1 MYNKE
6 ELKNKLKT
14 YSQRDNA
21 ETSGFVD
28 ILTKYLNDRLE
39 DYSIYRT
46 PTLEKKYL
54 EDIVIHSTY
63 MTMGV
68 LEPIVTK
75 YNIEKMCNDFEAYCD
90 KLISVTKVASENDKC
105 SVAVRDCKPTIIE
118 KVSKI
123 ISRVVQSGIF
133 EYPTYPTR
141 YDWEWFDNITEEVNK
156 ILNDKT
162 LSKYKFDIEF
172 ISTDTISIAEGNKFK
187 IVTVMYFKLTE
198 YIPNKED

>member
-1 MYNKE
+1 MYNRE

-39 DYSIYRT
+39 DCDIYRT

-75 YNIEKMCNDFEAYCD
+75 YNIEKMCDDFEAYRD

-105 SVAVRDCKPTIIE
+105 AVAVKDCKPTTIK

-123 ISRVVQSGIF
+123 ISRVIESDTIWN
-133 EYPTYPTR
+133 PTYHEL
-141 YDWEWFDNITEEVNK
+141 EWFDK
-156 ILNDKT
+156 IAEDINDVLKDKT
-162 LSKYKFDIEF
+162 LSEYEFDVEF
-172 ISTDTISIAEGNKFK
+172 VSTDTMSIAEGEKFK
-187 IVTVMYFKLTE
+187 VVTVMYFKLTE
-198 YIPNKED
+198 YIPNEED

>member
-6 ELKNKLKT
+6 ELKNKLRN

-39 DYSIYRT
+39 DYAIYRT

-75 YNIEKMCNDFEAYCD
+75 YNIEKMYDDFEAYCD

-105 SVAVRDCKPTIIE
+105 SVVVRDCKPTTIK

-123 ISRVVQSGIF
+123 ISRVIESDTIRN
-133 EYPTYPTR
+133 PTYHEL
-141 YDWEWFDNITEEVNK
+141 EWFDK
-156 ILNDKT
+156 IAEDINDVLKDKT
-162 LSKYKFDIEF
+162 LSEYKFDVEF
-172 ISTDTISIAEGNKFK
+172 VSTDTMSIAEGEKFK
-187 IVTVMYFKLTE
+187 VVTVMYFKLTE

>member
-1 MYNKE
+1 MYDRE
-6 ELKNKLKT
+6 ELKNKLKN
-14 YSQRDNA
+14 YAQRDNA
-21 ETSGFVD
+21 EVSGFVD

-39 DYSIYRT
+39 DYDIYRT

-54 EDIVIHSTY
+54 EDIVINSTY

-75 YNIEKMCNDFEAYCD
+75 YNIEKMYDDFEAYCD
-90 KLISVTKVASENDKC
+90 KLISVTKVASENNKYA
-105 SVAVRDCKPTIIE
+105 VATKDCKPTIIK

-123 ISRVVQSGIF
+123 ISRASKSRVLD
-133 EYPTYPTR
+133 YPTYH
-141 YDWEWFDNITEEVNK
+141 DWKWFDSITEEINQV
-156 ILNDKT
+156 LNDKK

-172 ISTDTISIAEGNKFK
+172 ISTDTMSIAEDDKFK
-187 IVTVMYFKLTE
+187 VITVMYFKLTE

>member
-6 ELKNKLKT
+6 ELKNKLKN
-14 YSQRDNA
+14 YSLRDNA

-39 DYSIYRT
+39 DYDIYRT

-75 YNIEKMCNDFEAYCD
+75 YNVEKMCDEFEAYCD
-90 KLISVTKVASENDKC
+90 KVISVTKVASENDKC
-105 SVAVRDCKPTIIE
+105 AVAVKDCKPTIIK

-123 ISRVVQSGIF
+123 ISRVSKSDTIRN
-133 EYPTYPTR
+133 PTYHEL
-141 YDWEWFDNITEEVNK
+141 EWFDK
-156 ILNDKT
+156 IAEDINDVLKDKT
-162 LSKYKFDIEF
+162 LSEYKFDVEF
-172 ISTDTISIAEGNKFK
+172 VSTDTMSIAEGEKFK
-187 IVTVMYFKLTE
+187 VVTVMYFKLTE

>member
-14 YSQRDNA
+14 YAQRDNA

-39 DYSIYRT
+39 DYDIYRT

-75 YNIEKMCNDFEAYCD
+75 YNIEKMCDDFEAYCD
-90 KLISVTKVASENDKC
+90 KLISVTKVANENDKC
-105 SVAVRDCKPTIIE
+105 SVAVRDCKPTTIK

-123 ISRVVQSGIF
+123 ISRVIESDTIWN
-133 EYPTYPTR
+133 PTYHEL
-141 YDWEWFDNITEEVNK
+141 EWFDK
-156 ILNDKT
+156 IAEDINDVLKDKT
-162 LSKYKFDIEF
+162 LSEYEFDVEF
-172 ISTDTISIAEGNKFK
+172 VSTDTMSIAEGEKFK
-187 IVTVMYFKLTE
+187 VVTVMYFKLTE
-198 YIPNKED
+198 YIPNEED

>member
-6 ELKNKLKT
+6 ELKNKLRN

-39 DYSIYRT
+39 DYDIYRT

-75 YNIEKMCNDFEAYCD
+75 YNIEKMCDDFETYCD

-105 SVAVRDCKPTIIE
+105 SVAVRDCKPTIIK

-123 ISRVVQSGIF
+123 ISRVIESDTIRN
-133 EYPTYPTR
+133 PTYHEL
-141 YDWEWFDNITEEVNK
+141 EWFDK
-156 ILNDKT
+156 IAEDINDVLKDKT
-162 LSKYKFDIEF
+162 LSEYKFDVEF
-172 ISTDTISIAEGNKFK
+172 VSTDTMSIAEGEKFK
-187 IVTVMYFKLTE
+187 VITVMYFKLTE

>member
-1 MYNKE
+1 MYNRE

-14 YSQRDNA
+14 YSLRENA

-39 DYSIYRT
+39 DYDIYRT
-46 PTLEKKYL
+46 PTIEKKYL

-75 YNIEKMCNDFEAYCD
+75 YNIEKMYDDFEAYCD
-90 KLISVTKVASENDKC
+90 KLISVTKVANENNKC
-105 SVAVRDCKPTIIE
+105 AVAVRDYKPTTIK

-123 ISRVVQSGIF
+123 ISRVIESDTIRN
-133 EYPTYPTR
+133 PTYHEL
-141 YDWEWFDNITEEVNK
+141 EWFDK
-156 ILNDKT
+156 IAEDINDVLKDKT
-162 LSKYKFDIEF
+162 LSEYKFDVEF
-172 ISTDTISIAEGNKFK
+172 VSTDTMSIAEGEKFK
-187 IVTVMYFKLTE
+187 VVTVMYFKLTE

>member
-1 MYNKE
+1 MYNRE
-6 ELKNKLKT
+6 ELKNKLRN
-14 YSQRDNA
+14 YSLRENA

-28 ILTKYLNDRLE
+28 ILTKYLNDRLK
-39 DYSIYRT
+39 DYDIYRT

-75 YNIEKMCNDFEAYCD
+75 YNIEKIYNDFEAYCD
-90 KLISVTKVASENDKC
+90 KLISVTKVANENNKC
-105 SVAVRDCKPTIIE
+105 TVAVRDCKPTTIE

-123 ISRVVQSGIF
+123 ISRVIESDTIWN
-133 EYPTYPTR
+133 PTYHEL
-141 YDWEWFDNITEEVNK
+141 EWFDK
-156 ILNDKT
+156 IAEDINDVLKDKT
-162 LSKYKFDIEF
+162 LSEYKFDVEF
-172 ISTDTISIAEGNKFK
+172 VSTDTMSIAEGEKFK
-187 IVTVMYFKLTE
+187 VVTVMYFKLTE

>member
-6 ELKNKLKT
+6 ELKNKLKN
-14 YSQRDNA
+14 YSLRDNA

-28 ILTKYLNDRLE
+28 ILTKYLNDRLK
-39 DYSIYRT
+39 DYDIYRT

-75 YNIEKMCNDFEAYCD
+75 YNIEKMYDDFEAYCD

-105 SVAVRDCKPTIIE
+105 AVAVKDCKPTIIK

-123 ISRVVQSGIF
+123 ISRVIESDTVWN
-133 EYPTYPTR
+133 PTYHEL
-141 YDWEWFDNITEEVNK
+141 EWFDK
-156 ILNDKT
+156 IAEDINDVLKDKT
-162 LSKYKFDIEF
+162 LSEYEFDVEF
-172 ISTDTISIAEGNKFK
+172 VSTDTMSIAEGEKFK
-187 IVTVMYFKLTE
+187 VVTVMYFKLTE

>member
-6 ELKNKLKT
+6 ELKNKLRN
-14 YSQRDNA
+14 YSLRDNA

-39 DYSIYRT
+39 DYDIYRT

-75 YNIEKMCNDFEAYCD
+75 YNIEKMCDDFEAYCD

-105 SVAVRDCKPTIIE
+105 SVAVRDCKPTIIK

-123 ISRVVQSGIF
+123 ISRVSKSRVLD
-133 EYPTYPTR
+133 YPTYH
-141 YDWEWFDNITEEVNK
+141 DWKWFDSITEEINEV
-156 ILNDKT
+156 LNDKK

-172 ISTDTISIAEGNKFK
+172 LSTDTMSIAEDGKFK
-187 IVTVMYFKLTE
+187 VITVMYFKLTE

>member
-1 MYNKE
+1 MYNRE

-39 DYSIYRT
+39 DYDIYRT

-75 YNIEKMCNDFEAYCD
+75 YNVEKMCDEFEAYCD

-105 SVAVRDCKPTIIE
+105 AVAVRDCKPTTIK

-123 ISRVVQSGIF
+123 ISRVSKSRVLYS
-133 EYPTYPTR
+133 PTYHE
-141 YDWEWFDNITEEVNK
+141 WKWFDSITEEINEV
-156 ILNDKT
+156 LNDKK

-172 ISTDTISIAEGNKFK
+172 ISTDTMSIAEDDKFK
-187 IVTVMYFKLTE
+187 VITVMYFKLTE

>member
-6 ELKNKLKT
+6 ELKNKLRN
-14 YSQRDNA
+14 YSLRENA

-28 ILTKYLNDRLE
+28 ILTKYLNDRLK
-39 DYSIYRT
+39 DYDIYRT
-46 PTLEKKYL
+46 PTLERKYL

-68 LEPIVTK
+68 LEPILTK
-75 YNIEKMCNDFEAYCD
+75 YNIEKIYNDFEAYCD

-105 SVAVRDCKPTIIE
+105 SVAVRDCKPTTIK

-123 ISRVVQSGIF
+123 ISRVIESDTVWN
-133 EYPTYPTR
+133 PTYHEL
-141 YDWEWFDNITEEVNK
+141 EWFDKITEDINDVLK
-156 ILNDKT
+156 DKT
-162 LSKYKFDIEF
+162 LSEYKFDVEF
-172 ISTDTISIAEGNKFK
+172 VSTDTMSIAEGEKFK
-187 IVTVMYFKLTE
+187 VVTVMYFKLTE

>member
-1 MYNKE
+1 MYNRE
-6 ELKNKLKT
+6 ELKNKLRN

-39 DYSIYRT
+39 DYDIYRT

-75 YNIEKMCNDFEAYCD
+75 YNIEKMCDDFEAYCD
-90 KLISVTKVASENDKC
+90 KLISVTKVANENNEC

-118 KVSKI
+118 KVSRI
-123 ISRVVQSGIF
+123 ISRVIESDTIWN
-133 EYPTYPTR
+133 PTYHEL
-141 YDWEWFDNITEEVNK
+141 EWFDK
-156 ILNDKT
+156 IAEDINDVLKDKT
-162 LSKYKFDIEF
+162 LSEYKFDVEF
-172 ISTDTISIAEGNKFK
+172 VSTDTMSVAEGEKFK
-187 IVTVMYFKLTE
+187 VITVMYFKLTE
-198 YIPNKED
+198 YIPSKED

>member
-6 ELKNKLKT
+6 ELKNKLRN
-14 YSQRDNA
+14 YSLRENA

-28 ILTKYLNDRLE
+28 ILTKYLNDRLK
-39 DYSIYRT
+39 DYDIYRT

-75 YNIEKMCNDFEAYCD
+75 YNIEKMYDDFEAYCD
-90 KLISVTKVASENDKC
+90 KLMSVTKVASENAKC
-105 SVAVRDCKPTIIE
+105 SVAVRDCKPTTIK

-123 ISRVVQSGIF
+123 ISRVIESDTVWN
-133 EYPTYPTR
+133 PTYHEL
-141 YDWEWFDNITEEVNK
+141 EWFDK
-156 ILNDKT
+156 IAEDINDVLKDKT
-162 LSKYKFDIEF
+162 LSEYKFDVEF
-172 ISTDTISIAEGNKFK
+172 VSTDTMSIAEGEKFK
-187 IVTVMYFKLTE
+187 VVTVMYFKLTE

>member
-6 ELKNKLKT
+6 ELKNKLRN
-14 YSQRDNA
+14 YSLRENA

-28 ILTKYLNDRLE
+28 ILTKYLNDRLK
-39 DYSIYRT
+39 DYDIYRT

-54 EDIVIHSTY
+54 EDIIIHSTY

-75 YNIEKMCNDFEAYCD
+75 YNIEKMYDDFEAYCD

-105 SVAVRDCKPTIIE
+105 SVAVRDCKPTTIK

-123 ISRVVQSGIF
+123 ISRVIESDTIWN
-133 EYPTYPTR
+133 PTY
-141 YDWEWFDNITEEVNK
+141 YELEWFDK
-156 ILNDKT
+156 IAEDINDVLKDKT
-162 LSKYKFDIEF
+162 LSEYKFDVEF
-172 ISTDTISIAEGNKFK
+172 VSTDTMSIAEGEKFK
-187 IVTVMYFKLTE
+187 VVTVMYFKLTE

>member
-1 MYNKE
+1 MYNRE

-14 YSQRDNA
+14 YAQRDNA

-39 DYSIYRT
+39 DYDIYRT

-75 YNIEKMCNDFEAYCD
+75 YNIEKMCDEFEAYCD
-90 KLISVTKVASENDKC
+90 KLISVTKVANENNKC
-105 SVAVRDCKPTIIE
+105 TVAVRDCKPTTIE

-123 ISRVVQSGIF
+123 ISRVIESDTIWN
-133 EYPTYPTR
+133 PTYHEL
-141 YDWEWFDNITEEVNK
+141 EWFDK
-156 ILNDKT
+156 IAEDINDVLKDKT
-162 LSKYKFDIEF
+162 LSEYKFDVEF
-172 ISTDTISIAEGNKFK
+172 VSTDTMSIAEGEKFK
-187 IVTVMYFKLTE
+187 VVTVMYFKLTE